1 MYLIDKIL
9 PQNILNNFIDMKN
22 EEIILAGL
30 ITP

>member
-22 EEIILAGL
+22 EEIILASL

>member
-9 PQNILNNFIDMKN
+9 PQNILNNFLDMKN